1 MNPIRLSVMGTA
13 LFLVTGVIATID
25 VDRPQVFVAV
35 SLMEFAVGTVVF
47 AWAFLRAVGRS
58 RTETIGIGGLFFA
71 AGSAP
76 RPVQTVLIGSFVV
89 QTVAAIVFASIRLY
103 TSVAFGVL
111 APMWSLGF
119 TGLWVASHGT
129 FPPREP
135 EPTRAAQ
142 RAATRGRHDAAPSPA
157 PAPRSEEDAG

>member
-1 MNPIRLSVMGTA
+1 MNSIRLSVMGTV
-13 LFLVTGVIATID
+13 LFVVTGTIATVD

-35 SLMEFAVGTVVF
+35 SLAEFAVGTVVF

-58 RTETIGIGGLFFA
+58 RTETIGIGGLFFG

-76 RPVQTVLIGSFVV
+76 RPIQMVLVGSFVV

-119 TGLWVASHGT
+119 TGLWVASHGS

-142 RAATRGRHDAAPSPA
+142 RATARGHDGGSR
-157 PAPRSEEDAG
+157 APRTEQDAG